1 MREPESQLLDMTLPD
16 FVQCSQ
22 QWRARRLYL
31 RHTLMRHQHQPAG
44 SGAGEG
50 QPADGQPALEA
61 GSAAAAA
68 LAADLQGGLDWGW
81 LGGLR
86 RSQRYGPVLRADLE
100 AGGQGGLLPAAYETC
115 DRLLTQ
121 VAGRR
126 RVLLLPPGQAFGGLY
141 PYPTHHPYDRYSMVD
156 LEAPDAGLWP
166 KFGGG
171 ARGTVA
177 VLGPGDVL
185 YVPAYW

>member
-1 MREPESQLLDMTLPD
+1 MTLPD